1 MAITLTQ
8 DTYRLWAR
16 IGYVP
21 GVTLQDAQVLAQ
33 LAWLDAESIIN
44 EKP

>member
-8 DTYRLWAR
+8 DIYRLWAR
-16 IGYVP
+16 IGYIRGITPTDVD
-21 GVTLQDAQVLAQ
+21 VAAQ
-33 LAWLDAESIIN
+33 LAWLAAQQIIN

>member
-8 DTYRLWAR
+8 DIYRLWAR
-16 IGYVP
+16 IGYIA
-21 GVTLQDAQVLAQ
+21 GVTPTDANVAAQ
-33 LAWLDAESIIN
+33 LAWLDAQSILN

>member
-16 IGYVP
+16 IGYVA
-21 GVTLQDAQVLAQ
+21 GVTDTDVNVLAQ
-33 LAWLDAESIIN
+33 LAQLELASILH
-44 EKP
+44 ETP